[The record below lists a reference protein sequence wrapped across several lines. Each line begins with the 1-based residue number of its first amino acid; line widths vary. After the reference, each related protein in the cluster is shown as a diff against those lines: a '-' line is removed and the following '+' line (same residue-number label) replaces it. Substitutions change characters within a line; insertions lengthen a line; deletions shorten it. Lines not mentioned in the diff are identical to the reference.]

1 MNSNAKLSRTVT
13 LRTGE
18 TVTFAVRWDEL
29 TEGVRATLENAAA
42 DAVYAPKAD
51 DPEFYDRI
59 AYYLVTPPKEYLR
72 PLTPEDRRYEAI
84 DWAERVNASSYRV
97 KHDAQ
102 YAARLKALAF

>member
-1 MNSNAKLSRTVT
+1 MNSRNELLRTVT

-29 TEGVRATLENAAA
+29 TGGLRATLENAAA
-42 DAVYAPKAD
+42 DAVDAPRTD

-59 AYYLVTPPKEYLR
+59 TYYLVTPPKVYPQ

-84 DWAERVNASSYRV
+84 DCAERINASSYRV
-97 KHDAQ
+97 KHDAL
-102 YAARLKALAF
+102 YAVQLKALAS